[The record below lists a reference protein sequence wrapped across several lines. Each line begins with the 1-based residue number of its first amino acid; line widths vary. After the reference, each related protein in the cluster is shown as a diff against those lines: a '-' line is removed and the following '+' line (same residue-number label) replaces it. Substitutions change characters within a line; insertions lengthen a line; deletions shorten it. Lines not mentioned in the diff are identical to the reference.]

1 MPPFHREL
9 AENLINNISPQLKSI
24 TNMPLIEDE
33 VIEYDLD
40 KKYCMKDAYSFDLKE
55 KIYNPRVLKL
65 ITKVKFNHAKRVD
78 ELIEKQLI
86 KDCRLIHKN
95 MNKSNHTFIS
105 SFSKTDYSL
114 GRYYY
119 KDSKGLQGLQGN
131 VRRLLCN
138 GECFELDLVNSHIKL
153 IKNIL
158 VDFNINAP
166 TILNYDNDRDNQL
179 LLIQTEYE
187 CNRATAKNLFL
198 ILSYGGGF
206 KTWINANI
214 LNKKFKPNNYI
225 KSFQNEIKLI
235 INELVKDES
244 DYYIKCVNVMSKVK
258 GKEKNDKLLYSSLAV
273 MLQDIETNIIY
284 EVQQIL
290 KEKKIDVMCNI
301 HDGLLIDNQFDDII
315 NDDFIKIIVDK
326 VKNNTGFDI
335 DFSKKS
341 MMPNPDDNKW
351 LEQIEKLVDD
361 KDNYYTIET
370 DKEGCDYVL
379 NEHLKDSIYQSNNQ
393 KFIKTD
399 NIWNIGDDKTIKY
412 LIKRDVSNIDI
423 RLSDE
428 DGNIK
433 QYSHNN
439 KGSDNLTSMIFSNI
453 PFHKDFNK
461 LVFDTTI
468 NKLCF
473 DDGVYNFITKEFSYW
488 EDTNDVY
495 SMKKVNRD
503 FPIKNEKT
511 QQNIDLINK
520 RIWKN
525 MFDSDEDIE
534 FIKKSFARAIA
545 GIGFRDKRFL
555 VMMGERDC
563 GKSKLISLFTN
574 SFNSYIGTTSA
585 NNLLQKNLNVDSA
598 KEMMWVADVWDT
610 RVLFTSEFKTCEGKI
625 DGSKMKTI
633 CSGGDV
639 VSMRTNNANEIK
651 KQLTFM
657 LCMCLNDL
665 PEFDG
670 QKDAVEKMTFCN
682 LEYKFISKKEYDE
695 KVENGEDV
703 SRFKIGEDS
712 IDNFI
717 NDDDIINAFIIDIL
731 NYYENEKPPFSKN
744 IIKSTE
750 SQKDGEESIDLVYE
764 YYEITGNEKDVVP
777 TADFVEQM
785 RKSGSSLS
793 STKWLN
799 ELRKV
804 NNDIYKRKCEKRG
817 NYYKKSLFHGVK
829 YKSYESNGE
838 CYIDNID
845 DA

>member
-1 MPPFHREL
+1 MPPFHREI

-33 VIEYDLD
+33 VDYDLD
-40 KKYCMKDAYSFDLKE
+40 KKYCMKDAFSFDLKE

-78 ELIEKQLI
+78 ELIEIQLI
-86 KDCRLIHKN
+86 RDCRLIHKN
-95 MNKSNHTFIS
+95 MNKSNQTFIS

-119 KDSKGLQGLQGN
+119 KNSKGLQGIYGN
-131 VRRLLCN
+131 LRRLLCN

-166 TILNYDNDRDNQL
+166 TILNYDTDRDNQL

-187 CNRATAKNLFL
+187 CDRATAKNLFL
-198 ILSYGGGF
+198 ILSYGGCF
-206 KTWINANI
+206 KTWIKHNI
-214 LNKKFKPNNYI
+214 LNSKYKPNNYI

-235 INELVKDES
+235 INELVKSEN
-244 DYYIKCVNVMSKVK
+244 DYYTKCVNVMSKVK
-258 GKEKNDKLLYSSLAV
+258 GKEKNDKLLYSSLAI

-284 EVQQIL
+284 EVYKIL
-290 KEKKIDVMCNI
+290 KENKIDVMCNI
-301 HDGLLIDNQFDDII
+301 HDGLLIDNKFDEII

-341 MMPNPDDNKW
+341 MMPNPDDNNW
-351 LEQIEKLVDD
+351 LEKIEKLVDD

-379 NEHLKDSIYQSNNQ
+379 NEHLNDCIYQNIKEE
-393 KFIKTD
+393 KFIKID
-399 NIWNIGDDKTIKY
+399 NIWISCNDKTIKY
-412 LIKRDVSNIDI
+412 LIKRNVSNIDI
-423 RLSDE
+423 RISDE
-428 DGNIK
+428 DGNVK
-433 QYSHNN
+433 QYSHQN

-461 LVFDTTI
+461 LIFDTTI
-468 NKLCF
+468 NKICF
-473 DDGVYNFITKEFSYW
+473 DDGVYDFITKEFTEW
-488 EDTNDVY
+488 EDTKDVY
-495 SMKKVNRD
+495 TMKKVDRC
-503 FPIKNEKT
+503 FPIKNENT
-511 QQNIDLINK
+511 QDNIDLINK

-525 MFDSDEDIE
+525 MFSSDEDIE

-574 SFNSYIGTTSA
+574 AFNSYIGTTSA
-585 NNLLQKNLNVDSA
+585 NNLLEKRLNVDSA

-610 RVLFTSEFKTCEGKI
+610 RILFTSEFKTCEGKI
-625 DGSKMKTI
+625 DGSKIKTI

-639 VSMRTNNANEIK
+639 VDMRTNNANQIK
-651 KQLTFM
+651 KMLSFM

-670 QKDAVEKMTFCN
+670 QKDAIKKMTFCN
-682 LEYKFISKKEYDE
+682 LEYTFISKKEYDE
-695 KVENGEDV
+695 KVENKEDV
-703 SRFKIGEDS
+703 SKFKIGEDS

-717 NDDDIINAFIIDIL
+717 NDEDITNAFIIDIL
-731 NYYENEKPPFSKN
+731 NHYETEKPTFSKN

-750 SQKDGEESIDLVYE
+750 SQKEDQESIDFVYE
-764 YYEITGNEKDVVP
+764 YYEITGNKDDVVVVK
-777 TADFVEQM
+777 DFVEQM
-785 RKSGSSLS
+785 RKSGSALS

-804 NNDIYKRKCEKRG
+804 NNNVYKKKCENRNDSG
-817 NYYKKSLFHGVK
+817 YKKTLFHGVK
-829 YKSYESNGE
+829 DKS
-838 CYIDNID
+838 CFIDND
-845 DA
+845 DEC